1 MQNNLIIRKIGII
14 SMYFFMMII
23 IVRGILPFDFYAILL
38 TKTFPSKTL
47 IPTLQKIVS
56 ISLFNNNDIN
66 ITLLFVLKFF
76 WIFIALCLL
85 LKKGLGYYKF
95 YQRAKCL
102 PELKDENIQIIFNK
116 AFKVIFPNKKH
127 TFSIKK
133 IDTIST
139 PAVFGLIHP
148 IIFVPSIAYTK
159 KEFYY
164 IFLHE
169 FLHVKHKDF
178 LVQVICDIISSMNWW
193 NPILSKVMP
202 SLLKQIQ
209 EMYVDFSISN
219 PLKKEEKYSYLNC
232 LSKTILNSFSK
243 NTNESIYTLYD
254 STSKKNLLQRI
265 YFITHP
271 QVKGSSKT
279 AISIFL
285 SLFVISLTFVVEAF
299 NIPRYTK
306 DTQKVFYMDTEDS
319 YYIENGKNFDLYL
332 NGEYVYTTPTI
343 IQDFKKLPI
352 YKISPNEED

>member
-1 MQNNLIIRKIGII
+1 M
-14 SMYFFMMII
+14 
-23 IVRGILPFDFYAILL
+23 
-38 TKTFPSKTL
+38 
-47 IPTLQKIVS
+47 
-56 ISLFNNNDIN
+56 
-66 ITLLFVLKFF
+66 
-76 WIFIALCLL
+76 
-85 LKKGLGYYKF
+85 
-95 YQRAKCL
+95 
-102 PELKDENIQIIFNK
+102 
-116 AFKVIFPNKKH
+116 
-127 TFSIKK
+127 
-133 IDTIST
+133 
-139 PAVFGLIHP
+139 
-148 IIFVPSIAYTK
+148 
-159 KEFYY
+159 
-164 IFLHE
+164 
-169 FLHVKHKDF
+169 
-178 LVQVICDIISSMNWW
+178 
-193 NPILSKVMP
+193 SKVMP